1 MNWILNTYSDVY
13 ATAMM
18 SDSRGERHV
27 APAKTRAPAKRS
39 VLFGLLG
46 KR

>member
-18 SDSRGERHV
+18 SDSKDERHV
-27 APAKTRAPAKRS
+27 AAAKSHAPAKRQS
-39 VLFGLLG
+39 LFGLFN
-46 KR
+46 RR

>member
-1 MNWILNTYSDVY
+1 MNWILNAYSDVY

-18 SDSRGERHV
+18 SDSKDERHV
-27 APAKTRAPAKRS
+27 ATAKSRASAKRPA
-39 VLFGLLG
+39 LFGLFG